1 MIDSSKWRSSE
12 AYRTQ
17 ARNEVEA
24 QRAALM
30 LPRTA
35 RTGPQMAS
43 ASQKRLCA
51 LYGIKCEDLTFSEA
65 AQAINDYAKA
75 NSHRSRPYNAAT
87 ASPAEVDA
95 YLTSIFGPA

>member
-1 MIDSSKWRSSE
+1 MIDSSQWRNSE

-24 QRAALM
+24 QRAAKI

-35 RTGPQMAS
+35 PTGPKMAS
-43 ASQKRLCA
+43 ASQKRLCTT
-51 LYGIKCEDLTFSEA
+51 YGIKCEDLTFSDA
-65 AQAINDYAKA
+65 AQAINAYAKA
-75 NSHRSRPYNAAT
+75 NSRRSRPYDPMTAT
-87 ASPAEVDA
+87 PAEVEA

>member
-1 MIDSSKWRSSE
+1 MIDSSQWRNSE

-17 ARNEVEA
+17 ARNEVES

-35 RTGPQMAS
+35 PTGPKMAS

-51 LYGIKCEDLTFSEA
+51 TYGIDCKDMTFSEA
-65 AQAINDYAKA
+65 AQAINAYAKA
-75 NSHRSRPYNAAT
+75 NSRRSPNALT
-87 ASPAEVDA
+87 AAEMAANEAECLRV
-95 YLTSIFGPA
+95 FGPV

>member
-1 MIDSSKWRSSE
+1 MIDSSQWRSSE

-35 RTGPQMAS
+35 RTGPQMVS
-43 ASQKRLCA
+43 AAMIRISAKQGLDVRGMTA
-51 LYGIKCEDLTFSEA
+51 SEA
-65 AQAINDYAKA
+65 ANALKEHTRPQPNAITAAEMAA
-75 NSHRSRPYNAAT
+75 NE
-87 ASPAEVDA
+87 AECLRV
-95 YLTSIFGPA
+95 FGPV